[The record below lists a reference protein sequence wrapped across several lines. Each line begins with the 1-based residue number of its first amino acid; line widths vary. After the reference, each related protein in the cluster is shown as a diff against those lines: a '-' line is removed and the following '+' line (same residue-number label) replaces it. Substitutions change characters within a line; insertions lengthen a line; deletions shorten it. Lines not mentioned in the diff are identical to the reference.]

1 MVLVQDFTEDK
12 LQEWL
17 AGFGALEEAWIQKD
31 VCVKILNASFRILQ
45 PAAAKP
51 VATTTTGATR
61 ENHQIAAR
69 MLIHSR
75 VASLQVFLLRDA
87 AAWHSRF
94 LVSGDPETMKN
105 LRS

>member
-69 MLIHSR
+69 MLRPIPADSYGGLNPKPR
-75 VASLQVFLLRDA
+75 PYSPY
-87 AAWHSRF
+87 S
-94 LVSGDPETMKN
+94 
-105 LRS
+105 